1 MRAHIETAPL
11 AQIEY
16 VEMVDAVTMQP
27 VRRPDSQ
34 VMLAVAVRFKGTR
47 LIDNVLLGYL
57 TC

>member
-27 VRRPDSQ
+27 VRQPDSQ

-47 LIDNVLLGYL
+47 LIDNVLLG
-57 TC
+57 